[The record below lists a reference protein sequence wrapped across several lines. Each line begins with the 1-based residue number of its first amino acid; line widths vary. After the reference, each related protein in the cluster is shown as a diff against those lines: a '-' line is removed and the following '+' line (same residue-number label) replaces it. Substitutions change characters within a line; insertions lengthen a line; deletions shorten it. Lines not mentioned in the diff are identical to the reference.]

1 MAAIQ
6 SQSNGHESPKFNVL
20 VVGCGIAGLTTAI
33 SCRKKGFT
41 VTALEASSS
50 FSYVGAGI
58 MLSGNVTNVLIGMGL
73 EAEMEACSTH
83 MQRVI
88 FLTWDDGKAMTT
100 QEYPAHASPA
110 EGGPSWQVHR
120 ADVHTCLLKKAQE
133 VGVTIRMG
141 VLVKNYDWDAPVV
154 VLEDGTVLNADVMV
168 AADGYRSPARE
179 SLLGRKDEPRH
190 YGFSAYRALIPSN
203 TLAQH
208 PELRELID
216 SNLQSSYC
224 RHVLGYPIRGG
235 QDYNVVY
242 TQPLK
247 RSLGSKYVTKV
258 DPAEVLEE
266 YKDWDPRV
274 VAFTKHLPKDGVL
287 EWRLCDLN
295 PLEDWVFPGDMIVLI
310 GDASHAMIPSAA
322 QGAAMGIEDG
332 AAIAELH
339 ARADTEADVPRI
351 LRTFQNLRKPRCINV
366 VENGT
371 RDARSWHDKKDP
383 TYKPTSNWVWVYDVK
398 KASRDIPLERE
409 A

>member
-1 MAAIQ
+1 
-6 SQSNGHESPKFNVL
+6 
-20 VVGCGIAGLTTAI
+20 
-33 SCRKKGFT
+33 
-41 VTALEASSS
+41 
-50 FSYVGAGI
+50 

-168 AADGYRSPARE
+168 AADVSAFYPFI
-179 SLLGRKDEPRH
+179 SLLIK
-190 YGFSAYRALIPSN
+190 YTLYLLFS
-203 TLAQH
+203 TVGQG
-208 PELRELID
+208 
-216 SNLQSSYC
+216 